1 MNKKLKYL
9 LHLLGPV
16 IFIYILFQID
26 FGLLKK
32 ELLNVNIYFL
42 FLAVFFMIVQ
52 IILRSLRWQVVLKG
66 VGIKLKLITS
76 VSLYW
81 LGMFVGVITPGRIG
95 ELAKVYFLKNRG
107 ENIFRSFFSVLFDRI
122 VDVITLLLM
131 GFLIFL
137 FFLKD
142 IGIYVLIIGL
152 SLILFLIFIFL
163 LIDKRS
169 FLHKI
174 FVRMIGKIL
183 PADSEEYSQFTF
195 SKFWQ
200 SVKDIKKKQIFPF
213 LFYLITAWLFY
224 FTTRYMTSLA
234 LGLEFSFLEISVIS
248 ALVAI
253 VLILPISVA
262 GLGTRDVS
270 MIYLFSLFGL
280 TVEIA
285 LLFSLLVFTMDL
297 LVVSLGLIP
306 YFKESSLVN
315 KVKQID

>member
-1 MNKKLKYL
+1 MDKKFKYL
-9 LHLLGPV
+9 LQLLGPA

-26 FGLLKK
+26 FGLIKK

-42 FLAVFFMIVQ
+42 FLAVFFMIIQV
-52 IILRSLRWQVVLKG
+52 ILRSLRWQVVLKG
-66 VGIKLKLITS
+66 VGIKLKATTS
-76 VSLYW
+76 INLYW
-81 LGMFVGVITPGRIG
+81 LGIFVGVITPGRIG

-107 ENIFRSFFSVLFDRI
+107 ENVFRSFFSVLFDRI
-122 VDVITLLLM
+122 IDVITLLLM

-137 FFLKD
+137 FFLQD
-142 IGIYVLIIGL
+142 IGIYLFIISLG
-152 SLILFLIFIFL
+152 LILFLFLIFL

-169 FLHKI
+169 FLNKVFSRI
-174 FVRMIGKIL
+174 ASEMFPK
-183 PADSEEYSQFTF
+183 DSGEYNQFTF

-200 SVKDIKKKQIFPF
+200 GIKDIKKNQIIPF
-213 LFYLITAWLFY
+213 VFYLITAWLFY
-224 FTTRYMTSLA
+224 FAARYMISLS

-262 GLGTRDVS
+262 GLGTRDAS

-297 LVVSLGLIP
+297 LVLSFGLIP
-306 YFKESSLVN
+306 YFKESSLIN
-315 KVKQID
+315 RVKSN